1 LSTTEAEYIALS
13 QAMQELLHMQEFM
26 AELQQNIDV
35 GYTGTTKLHSTV
47 FEDNNGALTVAQA
60 PKMTPRTKHIA
71 IKYHFFKDRIGQDKG
86 IELAK
91 IDTLEQIA
99 DIFTKG
105 LGQEKFQHLR
115 QLLCGW

>member
-1 LSTTEAEYIALS
+1 
-13 QAMQELLHMQEFM
+13 MQELLHMREFM

-35 GYTGTTKLHSTV
+35 GYNGTTKLHSTV

-71 IKYHFFKDRIGQDKG
+71 IKYHFFKGRIGQDTG

>member
-1 LSTTEAEYIALS
+1 
-13 QAMQELLHMQEFM
+13 MKELLHMQEFM
-26 AELQQNIDV
+26 AELQHNIDF
-35 GYTGTTKLHSTV
+35 GYTETTKLHITV

-60 PKMTPRTKHIA
+60 PKMTPRTKHIG
-71 IKYHFFKDRIGQDKG
+71 IKYHLFKDRIVQDKG

-91 IDTLEQIA
+91 IGNLEPIA